1 MKKLWMNF
9 LILIIFLGAV
19 LITVNVIDARI
30 SNKHQKNRI
39 VVTNRITEEIEQSL
53 SHSWMISS
61 LYPYGVVPSEL
72 ANGVFYERKS
82 EWESI
87 YGKDACPQDV
97 VIHIYSS
104 EDIQVIEPEE
114 TTKEYTRS
122 NRKDY
127 NSGGAV
133 ISEIY
138 FPSLSL
144 GGSDEEMEREPI
156 GLIEYHFAEE
166 SNKIELIILNVS
178 ISVIAIIV
186 FLYTL
191 WISVRI
197 IAPFNKLSE
206 YPERLSKGEIT
217 EKLPETRNKF
227 FGRYIWGMNM
237 LSDKLESDRETIR
250 KFTVDR
256 QKFVTT
262 MVHGIKTPTA
272 SIKLLAEAIA
282 TGLYSPDG
290 KVNDKDAE
298 LAEKIKKNA
307 VEIET
312 LVSSAMEEGTTA
324 IFDYDPKVE
333 PFYRKKIEEYILEEY
348 GNRLKMNRIPLE
360 INAEGNPLIN
370 SDFTGVCRILRQL
383 MDNAIKYGDGT
394 GITLTMKKNEEGHF
408 ITVSNN
414 GEPLPESEVSFV
426 FNSLWRGSNSAGV
439 KGHGIGLYE
448 SRLIARKLGGD
459 IRMRVNENSTEVTL
473 FLT

>member
-1 MKKLWMNF
+1 MKKLWRYF
-9 LILIIFLGAV
+9 LILILFFAAM
-19 LITVNVIDARI
+19 LITVNILM
-30 SNKHQKNRI
+30 SKMFQKNQTERV
-39 VVTNRITEEIEQSL
+39 VVTNRITEEIEERLTSITFT
-53 SHSWMISS
+53 SD
-61 LYPYGVVPSEL
+61 LYPYGVIPSQL
-72 ANGVFYERKS
+72 AQSIFYDKKD

-87 YGKDACPQDV
+87 YGKNACPQD
-97 VIHIYSS
+97 INIYIYPNG
-104 EDIQVIEPEE
+104 DFDPLEPEGVTE
-114 TTKEYTRS
+114 KAADKEYH
-122 NRKDY
+122 
-127 NSGGAV
+127 SGGT
-133 ISEIY
+133 IITELNTPNLGSETGDDIY
-138 FPSLSL
+138 GKS
-144 GGSDEEMEREPI
+144 I
-156 GLIEYHFAEE
+156 GLVEYHFADA
-166 SNKIELIILNVS
+166 SNAPIRIILNAS
-178 ISVIAIIV
+178 IAAIVIAM

-191 WISVRI
+191 WISTRI

-360 INAEGNPLIN
+360 IDAEGNPLIN